1 MDDEWLFDFLFEGKE
16 KGGLEEFRD
25 GDFQPVADF
34 LHGGNGGGVVASA
47 DDIVQGGLGDTAD
60 ERQVIDGNLALL
72 TKLQNPLA
80 NRLSDGHSV
89 PLVHGIGY
97 CYGSGFVRN

>member
-16 KGGLEEFRD
+16 KGGL
-25 GDFQPVADF
+25 
-34 LHGGNGGGVVASA
+34 
-47 DDIVQGGLGDTAD
+47 GDTAD
-60 ERQVIDGNLALL
+60 ERQMIDGDLALL

-80 NRLSDGHSV
+80 KRLSDGHSV

-97 CYGSGFVRN
+97 CYGSGFV